1 MNVNELN
8 REQLTQL
15 KTRYY
20 DDLHPEGVSYYEY
33 ANIDNL
39 VSDAEIME
47 AYSDTCFV
55 EEDFSGE
62 GDQ

>member
-1 MNVNELN
+1 MRVDELN
-8 REQLTQL
+8 REQLLQL
-15 KTRYY
+15 KASYY
-20 DDLHPEGVSYYEY
+20 DELHPEGVSYYEY
-33 ANIDNL
+33 ATIDNL

-47 AYSDTCFV
+47 AYSDTYFV